1 MQVELAEERVFR
13 ITSRI
18 SPEEAEGRA
27 WARRA
32 DAFGAIARV
41 AGLFGQN
48 KDEPFEVVYRE
59 RRLQPFWRAAASTHR
74 AYERTRDYPVKVAAD
89 VEQVRVGDAVLK
101 VTGGYVREPLMKDMA
116 GGYVTIVN
124 TGRADDRLTSV
135 TSDLAAE
142 VSMHRTTAAGQMEP
156 VTSFTIPAGGRLVLA
171 KGGNHLMLMNLR
183 RMPAVGD
190 TVTFQ
195 LHFAKSAPLTVRV
208 PVQPTSYVP
217 KG

>member
-1 MQVELAEERVFR
+1 MN
-13 ITSRI
+13 
-18 SPEEAEGRA
+18 
-27 WARRA
+27 RRMTTA
-32 DAFGAIARV
+32 LV
-41 AGLFGQN
+41 AATAAT
-48 KDEPFEVVYRE
+48 
-59 RRLQPFWRAAASTHR
+59 AAALTGCSAGTQ
-74 AYERTRDYPVKVAAD
+74 AATAD
-89 VEQVRVGDAVLK
+89 TTARSASPAAAVPVLK